1 MEIEQC
7 SNSNG
12 GKEEE
17 DLWPMKEPN
26 EGFMYYLGVFYY
38 LVKRKK
44 KWKERIVDGFEKL
57 REEEKLRG

>member
-1 MEIEQC
+1 
-7 SNSNG
+7 
-12 GKEEE
+12 
-17 DLWPMKEPN
+17 LWPMKEPN